1 MGGPGY
7 QDFVVEHP
15 EHSPHYEYDL
25 ANPADPTTFRRSI
38 YRFIVRSQLQPFMT
52 LLDCADPSIRVDR
65 RNETVSATQALTML
79 NNGFMLEQS
88 KRFAARLR
96 SEFPDANSA
105 AMVKR
110 AFELAL
116 SRQPTPE
123 EAQVI
128 QRYAAEHGWENACRV
143 MFNLNEFSFVD

>member
-1 MGGPGY
+1 MGGEGY
-7 QDFVVEHP
+7 QDFVIEHP

-25 ANPADPTTFRRSI
+25 ADPSDARTFRRSI

-88 KRFAARLR
+88 KQFAARLR
-96 SEFPDANSA
+96 FELPAGSDEELAR
-105 AMVKR
+105 R
-110 AFELAL
+110 AFRLGVGREAANDEVETLAQYA
-116 SRQPTPE
+116 RQF
-123 EAQVI
+123 
-128 QRYAAEHGWENACRV
+128 GWENACRV
-143 MFNLNEFSFVD
+143 VLNLNEFSFVD